1 MNRKIIAIALLGAV
15 ALAAFPSQADTMTLK
30 SVSVKLPESIRF
42 YEGANSEAINNNC
55 LACHSVGMVMN
66 QPNMPK
72 AGWQAEVTK
81 MINVYKAQI
90 SQRDVPKIVDYLASI
105 KSAP

>member
-1 MNRKIIAIALLGAV
+1 MNRKIIAVALLGSV
-15 ALAAFPSQADTMTLK
+15 ALAALPSQADPLTLK
-30 SVSVKLPESIRF
+30 SVTVTLPDSTRL
-42 YEGANSEAINNNC
+42 YEGDNSEAINNNC

-72 AGWQAEVTK
+72 AGWQAVVTK
-81 MINVYKAQI
+81 MINVYKAEI

-105 KSAP
+105 KGAN